1 MKVMNIQPRNILF
14 LLLQFFLIINVSCG
28 RNDPE
33 TINNNPTVQ
42 SLQAIAVYN
51 LDIPEPSGIAYN
63 SKKNSLF
70 VVSDGRTDIYEI
82 DFTGLIKGTIPTT
95 SPDLEGITLSANCD
109 TIYVVEETNQLV
121 VSYLTTSVHLSAFP
135 VNVATNPSH
144 ALEGITINNLNGHL
158 IVLNEKLPCMLLEFN
173 NSTEIRRKEINYT
186 IDISD
191 VFFEQSSNNYW
202 IVSHES
208 QKILK
213 LSSDFNLI
221 SEWTVPIIQAEGIT
235 IVQDKIYI
243 VSDSES
249 KMFVFQKP
257 I

>member
-1 MKVMNIQPRNILF
+1 MKIQSNKILF
-14 LLLQFFLIINVSCG
+14 LLFQIFLSVNLCCS

-33 TINNNPTVQ
+33 VVNNNPTVQ
-42 SLQAIAVYN
+42 SLKPIFVYN
-51 LDIPEPSGIAYN
+51 LDISEPSGIAYN
-63 SKKNSLF
+63 SKNNSLF
-70 VVSDGRTDIYEI
+70 VVSDGRSDIYEI
-82 DFTGLIKGTIPTT
+82 DFTGIVKATVSTT
-95 SPDLEGITLSANCD
+95 GSDLEGIAFSANCD
-109 TIYVVEETNQLV
+109 TIYVVEETKQLV
-121 VSYLTTSVHLSAFP
+121 SIFSSAGALISSFP

-144 ALEGITINNLNGHL
+144 ALEGITKNNLNGNL

-173 NSTEIRRKEINYT
+173 NSREIRRKEINYT

-249 KMFVFQKP
+249 KMYVFQKP